1 MQMGSNIETSAPDVS
16 DMVPLNLY
24 SCDIVISHQGIPLI
38 DYEECLVERKWWC
51 FLLSSIFTFVLGLIS
66 VIATRMVQTYLCIG
80 VCMSDEYLALCLTI
94 YISSGRC

>member
-16 DMVPLNLY
+16 DMSSHY
-24 SCDIVISHQGIPLI
+24 FSCNTVIILQGIPLI

-80 VCMSDEYLALCLTI
+80 VL
-94 YISSGRC
+94 

>member
-1 MQMGSNIETSAPDVS
+1 MQMGSNIETSAPNVS
-16 DMVPLNLY
+16 DMPWHNF
-24 SCDIVISHQGIPLI
+24 SCNIVITHQGIPLI

-80 VCMSDEYLALCLTI
+80 VF
-94 YISSGRC
+94 